1 MSDAAAVSG
10 KTTGLIQRIRRD
22 YSPLVIA
29 MVGLF
34 LFVFLAGAVLT
45 DDFLTW
51 FNVKTIIRDAALVG
65 IMAIGLTFVTL
76 SGNFFL
82 LSMKEIAALCIIAFA
97 TCMGAE
103 WNQWAAPDSASD
115 PAASALIMTFMVAF
129 LITIVIAIIAGAVQG
144 ALIGL
149 GGNPI
154 VVTLGAAGLFF
165 GIGSWW
171 SDNLVVSYRRPH
183 GAEWLGTGSFLGD
196 IPNITV
202 AFVIIAII
210 AELTL
215 RYTAF
220 GRQVYLVGANRA
232 AGRATGHENFGMA
245 IKCCIIASV
254 CAAFVAMAFSGQVS
268 SAHVNYFSSEFG
280 SSGDMTI
287 MVIAIVMVGGNS
299 IMGGYGST
307 LRTSLGAVFIST
319 VDNMMVLNGFNSGAR
334 VLAVGLMIVFSIIVF
349 ALVRRGSRAVE

>member
-1 MSDAAAVSG
+1 MTDATAVSG
-10 KTTGLIQRIRRD
+10 DDLNFVQRIRRD

-82 LSMKEIAALCIIAFA
+82 LSMKEIAALSIICFA
-97 TCMGAE
+97 TLMGAE
-103 WNQWAAPDSASD
+103 WNHWGPAEGD
-115 PAASALIMTFMVAF
+115 PTTLALMTTF
-129 LITIVIAIIAGAVQG
+129 LIAIAATLIIATVAGALQG

-183 GAEWLGTGSFLGD
+183 GAEWLGTGSFVGD

-202 AFVIIAII
+202 AFIIIAVV

-215 RYTAF
+215 RYTTF

-245 IKCCIIASV
+245 IKCCIIASL
-254 CAAFVAMAFSGQVS
+254 CAAFVAVAFSGQVS

-307 LRTSLGAVFIST
+307 LRTSLGAIFISSI
-319 VDNMMVLNGFNSGAR
+319 DNMMVLNGFNSGAR

>member
-1 MSDAAAVSG
+1 MTDLTATTDARPCF
-10 KTTGLIQRIRRD
+10 IQRIRRE
-22 YSPLVIA
+22 YSPLVIG

-34 LFVFLAGAVLT
+34 LIVFIAGALFT

-82 LSMKEIAALCIIAFA
+82 LSMKEIAALSIICFA
-97 TCMGAE
+97 TLMSAD
-103 WNQWAAPDSASD
+103 WNQWGVEGAD
-115 PAASALIMTFMVAF
+115 PTTWSLTMSFLVAF
-129 LITIVIAIIAGAVQG
+129 AATMVIATIAGALQG

-183 GAEWLGTGSFLGD
+183 GAEWLGTGSFFGD

-202 AFVIIAII
+202 AFVIIAVV
-210 AELTL
+210 AELVL
-215 RYTAF
+215 RYTTF

-245 IKCCIIASV
+245 IKCCIIASL
-254 CAAFVAMAFSGQVS
+254 CAAFVAIAFSGQVS

-307 LRTSLGAVFIST
+307 LRTSLGAIFISSI
-319 VDNMMVLNGFNSGAR
+319 DNMMVLNGFNSGAR

>member
-1 MSDAAAVSG
+1 MSDASISPEAPNLV
-10 KTTGLIQRIRRD
+10 QRIRRD
-22 YSPLVIA
+22 HSPLVIV

-34 LFVFLAGAVLT
+34 LLVFVSGAVFT

-82 LSMKEIAALCIIAFA
+82 LSMKEIAALSIIAFA
-97 TCMGAE
+97 TGM
-103 WNQWAAPDSASD
+103 AAGWGFPLS
-115 PAASALIMTFMVAF
+115 F
-129 LITIVIAIIAGAVQG
+129 LFTMFIAIIAGAAQG

-165 GIGSWW
+165 GVGSWW
-171 SDNLVVSYRRPH
+171 SDNLVISYRRPH
-183 GAEWLGTGSFLGD
+183 GAEWLGTGSFIGD

-202 AFVIIAII
+202 AFIIIAVV

-215 RYTAF
+215 RYTTF

-254 CAAFVAMAFSGQVS
+254 CAAFVAVAFSGQVS

-307 LRTSLGAVFIST
+307 LRTSLGAIFIST

>member
-1 MSDAAAVSG
+1 MSDTASV
-10 KTTGLIQRIRRD
+10 TTSELNLIQRVQRD
-22 YSPLVIA
+22 YSPLVIV

-34 LFVFLAGAVLT
+34 LVVLVAGALIT

-82 LSMKEIAALCIIAFA
+82 LSMKEIAALSIICFA
-97 TCMGAE
+97 TLMGAD
-103 WNQWAAPDSASD
+103 WNQWS
-115 PAASALIMTFMVAF
+115 PAGGEATASALMATFLVAF
-129 LITIVIAIIAGAVQG
+129 LATMVVAAVAGAVQG

-183 GAEWLGTGSFLGD
+183 GAEWLGTGSFFGD

-202 AFVIIAII
+202 AFIIIAIV
-210 AELTL
+210 AELVL
-215 RYTAF
+215 RYTTF

-254 CAAFVAMAFSGQVS
+254 CAAFVAVAFSGQVS

-307 LRTSLGAVFIST
+307 LRTSLGAIFIST

>member
-1 MSDAAAVSG
+1 MTDATV
-10 KTTGLIQRIRRD
+10 TTGDNSSFFQRVRRD

-34 LFVFLAGAVLT
+34 LVVFIAGAVFT

-82 LSMKEIAALCIIAFA
+82 LSMKEIAALSIICFA
-97 TCMGAE
+97 TLMSAD
-103 WNQWAAPDSASD
+103 WNQWGTAGAD
-115 PAASALIMTFMVAF
+115 PTTYSLTMTFLVAF
-129 LITIVIAIIAGAVQG
+129 AATMIIATVAGALQG

-183 GAEWLGTGSFLGD
+183 GAEWLGTGSFIGD

-202 AFVIIAII
+202 AFIIIAIV

-215 RYTAF
+215 RYTTF

-254 CAAFVAMAFSGQVS
+254 CAAFVAVAFSGQVS

-307 LRTSLGAVFIST
+307 LRTSLGAVFISSI
-319 VDNMMVLNGFNSGAR
+319 DNMMVLNGFNSGAR

>member
-1 MSDAAAVSG
+1 MSVDANIPSL
-10 KTTGLIQRIRRD
+10 GLIGRIGRD
-22 YSPLVIA
+22 YSPLVI
-29 MVGLF
+29 GLVAIF
-34 LFVFLAGAVLT
+34 LLIFVVGAVT
-45 DDFLTW
+45 APNFLTV
-51 FNVKTIIRDAALVG
+51 FNFKTIIRDAALVG

-82 LSMKEIAALCIIAFA
+82 LSMKETAALSIIAFA
-97 TCMGAE
+97 TFM
-103 WNQWAAPDSASD
+103 SAGYGFEIS
-115 PAASALIMTFMVAF
+115 F
-129 LITIVIAIIAGAVQG
+129 LVTMVIALAAGALQG
-144 ALIGL
+144 VLIGL

-171 SDNLVVSYRRPH
+171 SDNLVLSFRRPH
-183 GAEWLGTGSFLGD
+183 GAEWLGTGSFLGL
-196 IPNITV
+196 PNITV
-202 AFVIIAII
+202 AFIIIAIV
-210 AELTL
+210 AELVL
-215 RYTAF
+215 RRTNF

-232 AGRATGHENFGMA
+232 AGKATGHENFGMA
-245 IKCCIIASV
+245 VKVCAIASV
-254 CAAFVAMAFSGQVS
+254 CAAFVAIAFSAQVS

-287 MVIAIVMVGGNS
+287 MVIATVMVGGNS

-307 LRTSLGAVFIST
+307 LRSSLGAVFIST
-319 VDNMMVLNGFNSGAR
+319 VDNMMVLHGFNSGPR

>member
-1 MSDAAAVSG
+1 MKGPVFLE
-10 KTTGLIQRIRRD
+10 TNRRIQSLADRVVAE
-22 YSPLVIA
+22 YSWLVIA
-29 MVGLF
+29 LVAAF
-34 LFVFLAGAVLT
+34 LAVFLVGVATAPN
-45 DDFLTW
+45 FLTL
-51 FNVKTIIRDAALVG
+51 FNFKTIIRDAALVG

-82 LSMKEIAALCIIAFA
+82 LSMKETAALSIIAFA
-97 TCMGAE
+97 TSM
-103 WNQWAAPDSASD
+103 SAGYGFEIS
-115 PAASALIMTFMVAF
+115 F
-129 LITIVIAIIAGAVQG
+129 LITMGIALAAGIAQG

-165 GIGSWW
+165 GIASWW
-171 SDNLVVSYRRPH
+171 SDNLVVSFRRPH
-183 GAEWLGTGSFLGD
+183 DAEWLGTGSFLGL
-196 IPNITV
+196 PNITI
-202 AFVIIAII
+202 AFILIAVV

-232 AGRATGHENFGMA
+232 AGKATGHENFAMA
-245 IKCCIIASV
+245 IKVCTIASV
-254 CAAFVAMAFSGQVS
+254 CSAFVAMAFSAQVS

-287 MVIAIVMVGGNS
+287 MVIATVMVGGNS
-299 IMGGYGST
+299 IVGGFGST
-307 LRTSLGAVFIST
+307 LRSSLGAIFISS
-319 VDNMMVLNGFNSGAR
+319 VDNMMVLHGFNSGPR

-349 ALVRRGSRAVE
+349 ALLRRGSRSQE

>member
-1 MSDAAAVSG
+1 MTETSAINEERLGIV
-10 KTTGLIQRIRRD
+10 QRIRRD

-34 LFVFLAGAVLT
+34 LFVFVAGAVFT

-82 LSMKEIAALCIIAFA
+82 LSMKEIAALSIICFA
-97 TCMGAE
+97 TLMSAD
-103 WNQWAAPDSASD
+103 WNVWWPTEGDPTTAA
-115 PAASALIMTFMVAF
+115 LMMTFLVAF
-129 LITIVIAIIAGAVQG
+129 VATMVIATVAGALQG

-183 GAEWLGTGSFLGD
+183 GAEWLGTGSFIGD

-202 AFVIIAII
+202 AFIIIAVV

-215 RYTAF
+215 RYTTF
-220 GRQVYLVGANRA
+220 GRQVYLIGANRA

-254 CAAFVAMAFSGQVS
+254 CAAFVAIAFSGQVS

-307 LRTSLGAVFIST
+307 LRTSLAAIFISSI
-319 VDNMMVLNGFNSGAR
+319 DNMMVLNGFNSGAR